1 MMNPENMKIYVW
13 NVWKDSISSQLGRM
27 RSSFVGAKRMGM
39 ESCNSKVFEGRLH
52 GDLKKKEG
60 KVKKRARGSIAAD
73 SS

>member
-1 MMNPENMKIYVW
+1 
-13 NVWKDSISSQLGRM
+13 
-27 RSSFVGAKRMGM
+27 M

-52 GDLKKKEG
+52 GDPKKKEG